1 MPNYKQNSLS
11 VLKEFKGDSSGDCG
25 VGRRRRA
32 ASVVVDVVVV
42 DVGGGGKWL
51 VLRSNAVT
59 SLRL

>member
-42 DVGGGGKWL
+42 DVGGGGE
-51 VLRSNAVT
+51 VAGVT
-59 SLRL
+59 V